1 MRKKKITAH
10 QKALDLMQR
19 ETNRAIAHVELLD
32 KLYHEMVESKSKKKE
47 NK

>member
-1 MRKKKITAH
+1 MRKKKISAH

-32 KLYHEMVESKSKKKE
+32 KLYRKVVESKSKKKK